1 MPNPTCWLIRRR
13 LDAYQ
18 DGELGPA
25 ARTKTAGHLARCSGC
40 TAEAASLEKLGAAL
54 AVEAP
59 EPDEAVWEAFWPQ
72 VRARMAV
79 AGAADEAA
87 LPRPAWTW
95 RSVLGDRRLVYGS
108 ALATAALAVALL
120 APWQS
125 VTVGPQ
131 TKVVELPQPPQPQ
144 PTPANPAV
152 VVQSVE
158 TDDPQS
164 SVMVFNH
171 PDQDMTVVWVFGLER
186 TKI

>member
-1 MPNPTCWLIRRR
+1 MPNPLCWLIRRR

-25 ARTKTAGHLARCSGC
+25 ARTKTARHLARCSGC
-40 TAEAASLEKLGAAL
+40 AAEAASLEKLGGAL

-59 EPDEAVWEAFWPQ
+59 EPDEAVWDAFWPQ

-79 AGAADEAA
+79 AGPAEDAVLAG
-87 LPRPAWTW
+87 PAWTW
-95 RSVLGDRRLVYGS
+95 RSVLGDRRLAYGS
-108 ALATAALAVALL
+108 ALAAAVLALAIL
-120 APWQS
+120 APWRS
-125 VTVGPQ
+125 P
-131 TKVVELPQPPQPQ
+131 VEPPQP
-144 PTPANPAV
+144 TAEASPAV

-171 PDQDMTVVWVFGLER
+171 PDQDMTVVWVFGLEQ
-186 TKI
+186 TEI

>member
-1 MPNPTCWLIRRR
+1 MPNPLCWLIRRR

-25 ARTKTAGHLARCSGC
+25 ARTRTAGHLARCSGC
-40 TAEAASLEKLGAAL
+40 AAEAASLEKLGGAL
-54 AVEAP
+54 AIEAP
-59 EPDEAVWEAFWPQ
+59 EPDEAVWDAFWPQ

-79 AGAADEAA
+79 AGPAEDAA

-95 RSVLGDRRLVYGS
+95 RSVLGDRRLAYGS
-108 ALATAALAVALL
+108 AVAAAALALAIL
-120 APWQS
+120 APWRS
-125 VTVGPQ
+125 VTVESPP
-131 TKVVELPQPPQPQ
+131 TIVELPQP
-144 PTPANPAV
+144 PANPAV

-171 PDQDMTVVWVFGLER
+171 PDQDMTVVWVFGLEQ
-186 TKI
+186 TEI